1 MFYTL
6 DRTEDNNIAVLIDDD
21 GKKYDIPLEN
31 LPEHDGTGSV
41 FREENG
47 VYLFDKEE
55 TDRRR
60 ISIAEKRRRL
70 FDRIKK

>member
-6 DRTEDNNIAVLIDDD
+6 DRIEDNNIAVMIDDD
-21 GKKYDIPLEN
+21 GKKYDIPLKN
-31 LPEHDGTGSV
+31 LPEHDGIGSV

-47 VYLFDKEE
+47 VYLFNREE

-70 FDRIKK
+70 FDRIKN